1 MSHHY
6 VTVELH
12 KVTLQFDLH
21 IGDTMAEPGLD
32 PLEESLLDPPSDAL
46 ENETAPA
53 NVKLE
58 LKALSLLS
66 APVIVQLGA
75 LYAIIV
81 VNQYFIGHLGA
92 APLAAAA
99 IGNTVRAHV
108 NGSAYAVLSP
118 SEDWQLK
125 VACAAAG
132 RSCCNVPYGVLRSCS
147 GSTSAGT
154 FFSAFRRHSIPWD
167 HKHMAK
173 GILTLLLR
181 AAYQLSQC
189 CHSCAFR
196 LSLHY

>member
-1 MSHHY
+1 
-6 VTVELH
+6 
-12 KVTLQFDLH
+12 
-21 IGDTMAEPGLD
+21 MAEPGLD

-92 APLAAAA
+92 SPLAAAA
-99 IGNTVRAHV
+99 IGNTVRAHID
-108 NGSAYAVLSP
+108 GSAYAVLSP
-118 SEDWQLK
+118 SKDCQSK
-125 VACAAAG
+125 VAGTAAG
-132 RSCCNVPYGVLRSCS
+132 RLYCNVPYDIWRSCS

-154 FFSAFRRHSIPWD
+154 SFSAFRRLSIPWD

-173 GILTLLLR
+173 GILTLLLH
-181 AAYQLSQC
+181 AAYQLSRC

>member
-1 MSHHY
+1 
-6 VTVELH
+6 
-12 KVTLQFDLH
+12 
-21 IGDTMAEPGLD
+21 MAEPGLD

-46 ENETAPA
+46 DDGAAPA

-108 NGSAYAVLSP
+108 DRSAH
-118 SEDWQLK
+118 
-125 VACAAAG
+125 
-132 RSCCNVPYGVLRSCS
+132 
-147 GSTSAGT
+147 T
-154 FFSAFRRHSIPWD
+154 I
-167 HKHMAK
+167 
-173 GILTLLLR
+173 
-181 AAYQLSQC
+181 
-189 CHSCAFR
+189 
-196 LSLHY
+196 

>member
-1 MSHHY
+1 
-6 VTVELH
+6 
-12 KVTLQFDLH
+12 
-21 IGDTMAEPGLD
+21 MAEPGLD

-99 IGNTVRAHV
+99 IGNTVRAHID
-108 NGSAYAVLSP
+108 GSAYAVLSP
-118 SEDWQLK
+118 SKDCQSK
-125 VACAAAG
+125 VAGTAAG
-132 RSCCNVPYGVLRSCS
+132 RLTAMSLSRTIFGVL
-147 GSTSAGT
+147 AVVQ
-154 FFSAFRRHSIPWD
+154 
-167 HKHMAK
+167 
-173 GILTLLLR
+173 LLLV
-181 AAYQLSQC
+181 LS
-189 CHSCAFR
+189 SRRFDGSR
-196 LSLHY
+196 YRGITSTWRRES